1 MAKVIYVDSPLTPQA
16 AMLLKLV
23 APRLDDRQLSDFVK
37 KTSQQQQQPEEEP
50 KQEDAADTDDD
61 VESDWDE
68 FMESEDNEEVNF
80 DPFREFESCPHFV
93 TLKEDYGR
101 EVILVKISL
110 QF

>member
-23 APRLDDRQLSDFVK
+23 APRLDDRQLSNFVK
-37 KTSQQQQQPEEEP
+37 QTSQQQQQEEEP
-50 KQEDAADTDDD
+50 KQEEAADTDDD

-68 FMESEDNEEVNF
+68 VMESEDDDDDNF
-80 DPFREFESCPHFV
+80 DPFCEFESCQHFV
-93 TLKEDYGR
+93 TLKEDFDR